1 MTDHNIYNQEIDE
14 AIDASKR
21 EIYEDVVSSKILALM
36 KKLRNEDKDENKRR
50 WIWELLQNAK
60 DVYNEKNRGV
70 DVIVNLDQN
79 NYSLAFSPP
88 ILE

>member
-79 NYSLAFSPP
+79 NDSLAFSPP